1 MRADLNRESR
11 LLFDM
16 LRIRLIEEG
25 IADLYSEQEMRCP
38 VHLCIGQEAV
48 AVGVSAALTTRDYVM
63 SGHRSHGH
71 YLAQGGDLKAMMAEI
86 YGRATGCSSGNGGSM
101 HLTDLSVGF
110 LGATPIVASTIPILT
125 GTAFSS
131 KYRGEDRVS
140 VSYFGEAAT
149 EEGVFCESLNFA
161 ALHQLPVVFV
171 CENNRFSVYS
181 PLEVRQPPS
190 RDLCAIARGHGVES
204 LAGDGNDVSVVR
216 ELTQRGV
223 QRARSKGGPTLLY
236 FDTYRWREHCGPN
249 YDHELPYRARAEFDE
264 WKARCPIE
272 SYRQRLIDQG
282 SLTSAEYDRWQA
294 EIRDEFSAAVAFAKS
309 SPFPDSSRLSADV
322 YASCPNEE
330 AIR

>member
-1 MRADLNRESR
+1 MRADLSIESR
-11 LLFDM
+11 LLFEM

-25 IADLYSEQEMRCP
+25 IATLYAEQEMRCP
-38 VHLCIGQEAV
+38 VHLCIGQEAI
-48 AVGVSAALTTRDYVM
+48 AVGVSAALSRRDYVM

-131 KYRGEDRVS
+131 QYRGEDRVS

-161 ALHQLPVVFV
+161 ALHQLPVVYV

-190 RDLCAIARGHGVES
+190 RDLCAIARAHGVES
-204 LAGDGNDVSVVR
+204 LAGDGNDIGLVH
-216 ELTQRGV
+216 ELAQIAV
-223 QRARSKGGPTLLY
+223 NRARSKAGPTLLY

-249 YDHELPYRARAEFDE
+249 YDHELPYRTRTEFDD
-264 WKARCPIE
+264 WQTRCPIE
-272 SYRQRLIDQG
+272 QYRSRLFAKGILTADQF
-282 SLTSAEYDRWQA
+282 DRWQQ
-294 EIRDEFSAAVAFAKS
+294 EIRDEFAAAVAFAKS
-309 SPFPDSSRLSADV
+309 SPFPDSHRLSADV
-322 YASCPNEE
+322 YASHTNEE
-330 AIR
+330 AL